1 MAELN
6 SIGSNVVQLDTGD
19 QAHEGRVSKLQQKV
33 ELNEL
38 RARDAEARSRIVD
51 AEFKIL
57 QLRNEIE
64 HQTSIDQEQTSGT
77 VSDQSVNECLD

>member
-6 SIGSNVVQLDTGD
+6 SVSSNVIHMDTSD
-19 QAHEGRVSKLQQKV
+19 PAHEGRVSKLQQKV

-57 QLRNEIE
+57 QLRNNIE
-64 HQTSIDQEQTSGT
+64 QHADIDQVQS
-77 VSDQSVNECLD
+77 SDIDSNERDDQCFE